1 MDWTRL
7 LTEFARAHPV
17 MVAVN
22 LFMVM
27 LVPVNEI
34 ILPQWY
40 GLLISAFQGRKPLT
54 RIFVVVACL
63 VIVTRMSSYIIE
75 PMDVRFTTEL
85 HSFVRDRALKALLI
99 VSETRGALHN
109 GDIIASLTKLP
120 ICVETILGVWRT
132 TIIPAMLGFLF
143 AGLYLSQHDMFL
155 CILISAVVVVYL
167 IMILAIPRACATE
180 SLKRDESYNQI
191 IEQIDDVLLNVV
203 SVYSQGQ
210 QEQER
215 ANVRERGKEYGK
227 RYITTVKCY
236 LPAYMAV
243 TAASMAFVCVYLY
256 RTHTLMLRRTIDTAT
271 LVTIMFIMMFSL
283 NSLSRATGIIRP
295 LTMQY
300 GVLAG
305 SIKIL
310 EGDEETDAETDADH
324 QTHLPDQEELSGT
337 GIELRD
343 VSFNYGS
350 HPVLQS
356 ISIDFPAGL
365 TTVLW
370 GPVGSGKSTMLKLLL
385 RYKKPR
391 SGEIFLWGTP
401 YSDINAEEVRRT
413 ISYVP
418 QSAVLFDRSIA
429 ENMRY
434 GTSASDSE
442 VASMATRLGLGA
454 AGSMHRELSEPA
466 GKGGTLVS
474 GGQRQLIL
482 VARALLSGSRVLI
495 LDEPTA
501 SLDEESRGMLMRCLV
516 TLRQEDFTIII
527 VTHDARLIE
536 IADRVLR
543 LDDGNVA

>member
-7 LTEFARAHPV
+7 LSEFARTHPL
-17 MVAVN
+17 MLAVN

-27 LVPVNEI
+27 LVPLNEI

-40 GLLISAFQGRKPLT
+40 GLLISAFQGRKPLS

-85 HSFVRDRALKALLI
+85 HSFVRDRALKALLV
-99 VSETRGALHN
+99 VSETRGTLHN

-132 TIIPAMLGFLF
+132 TIIPAMLGFVF
-143 AGLYLSQHDMFL
+143 AGLYLSQHDNLL
-155 CILISAVVVVYL
+155 CLMIAAVVVVYL
-167 IMILAIPRACATE
+167 IMILVIPRACAAE
-180 SLKRDESYNQI
+180 SLRRDESYNQI

-203 SVYSQGQ
+203 SVYSHGQ
-210 QEQER
+210 QEEER
-215 ANVRERGKEYGK
+215 ATVRERGKEYGR
-227 RYITTVKCY
+227 RYIDTVNCY

-243 TAASMAFVCVYLY
+243 TTASMAFVCAYLY

-283 NSLSRATGIIRP
+283 NSLSRATDIIRP

-305 SIKIL
+305 SVKIL
-310 EGDEETDAETDADH
+310 EGDVDIADVDGAYDTNSGLEADADAN
-324 QTHLPDQEELSGT
+324 SGLT
-337 GIELRD
+337 GIELRN
-343 VSFNYGS
+343 VCFSYGS
-350 HPVLQS
+350 HRVLQS
-356 ISIDFPAGL
+356 ISIDFPAGM

-391 SGEIFLWGTP
+391 SGEIFLWGTR
-401 YSDINAEEVRRT
+401 YSDISAEEVRKT
-413 ISYVP
+413 IAYVP
-418 QSAVLFDRSIA
+418 QSAVLFDRSISD
-429 ENMRY
+429 NMRY
-434 GTSASDSE
+434 GTAASDKD
-442 VASMATRLGLGA
+442 VALVARRLGLGQFD
-454 AGSMHRELSEPA
+454 LSESA

-482 VARALLSGSRVLI
+482 VARALLSGCRVLI

-501 SLDEESRGMLMRCLV
+501 SLDEESRGMLMKCMVSLH
-516 TLRQEDFTIII
+516 QEEFTIII
-527 VTHDARLIE
+527 VTHDARLVE
-536 IADRVLR
+536 IADRVLH
-543 LDDGNVA
+543 LEDGQVV